1 MQAETKRKGGFLKW
15 IIIAVVLWFIYDN
28 MIAKH
33 WQIIYNDTVN
43 AGWIVDKTSPSFKS
57 QTECANY
64 AASLQTTGTVGLFRY
79 SCGYK
84 CKTSSSDIRAEC
96 KKQI

>member
-33 WQIIYNDTVN
+33 WQILFADNVN
-43 AGWIVDKTSPSFKS
+43 AGWIIDNTSPSFKS

-64 AASLQTTGTVGLFRY
+64 AASLQTTGSGAFRY

-84 CKTSSSDIRAEC
+84 CKTTSGDVRAEC